1 MTPIVDDEVIKFE
14 PTGLYNGLVLLSDT
28 KTRSFWNHITGEC
41 EYGHYK
47 GKILATDNLFH
58 TTLESALKKYKNV
71 KIAISKQPW
80 YIRMLNPILNM
91 QKRSNKHIMPKF
103 FLKTM
108 EKEDNRL
115 NRSELGIGIWDES
128 KAIFYKYED
137 INNKE
142 VIIDNLN
149 GKDIIV
155 YLDKNNNIPVC
166 SYITGGENAKCDNG
180 NIELTGG
187 EILDEKPMQ
196 LYSRWYGF
204 SYTFKDCEIYNVT
217 DN

>member
-1 MTPIVDDEVIKFE
+1 MTPIVEGEVLKFE

-41 EYGHYK
+41 EYGHYI
-47 GKILATDNLFH
+47 GKILETGNLFH
-58 TTLESALKKYKNV
+58 TTLESALKKYKNL
-71 KIAISKQPW
+71 KIAVSKQPW
-80 YIRMLNPILNM
+80 YIKVMNIIIKIK
-91 QKRSNKHIMPKF
+91 KRSNKHIMPKF

-108 EKEDNRL
+108 EKEDSRL
-115 NRSELGIGIWDES
+115 DRSELGLGIWDDS

-142 VIIDNLN
+142 VIIDKFN

-155 YLDKNNNIPVC
+155 YLDKANNIPVC
-166 SYITGGENAKCDNG
+166 SYISGGKSVKWNNG
-180 NIELTGG
+180 KIELTDG
-187 EILDEKPMQ
+187 EILEEKPMQ

-204 SYTFKDCEIYNVT
+204 SYTFKDCEIYDVT
-217 DN
+217 GD